1 MNPDIRI
8 EKNIFKDLIKLKENN
23 INIFTPNIKKD
34 SKNYAVNCRKFQL
47 NYTF

>member
-8 EKNIFKDLIKLKENN
+8 EKNIFNDLIKTKVENN

-34 SKNYAVNCRKFQL
+34 E
-47 NYTF
+47 